1 MGVHQSLQ
9 EKHSRLKRL
18 KRLSELEVA
27 MCRCL
32 DETPKLT
39 VVLQSGQVPSED
51 ELQSY
56 RGLVG
61 RLEKKK
67 VGADSSPLLLSLSC
81 LSPLSE

>member
-1 MGVHQSLQ
+1 MNVLPQ

-27 MCRCL
+27 MCRCIN
-32 DETPKLT
+32 EAPKLT
-39 VVLQSGQVPSED
+39 EILESGQVPSED
-51 ELQSY
+51 ELQHY

-67 VGADSSPLLLSLSC
+67 ARTCCYPAYAILFPNLSY
-81 LSPLSE
+81 PYI

>member
-1 MGVHQSLQ
+1 M
-9 EKHSRLKRL
+9 KRL

-27 MCRCL
+27 MCRCIE
-32 DETPKLT
+32 ETPKLS
-39 VVLQSGQVPSED
+39 VILQSGQIPSED

-67 VGADSSPLLLSLSC
+67 VQ
-81 LSPLSE
+81 